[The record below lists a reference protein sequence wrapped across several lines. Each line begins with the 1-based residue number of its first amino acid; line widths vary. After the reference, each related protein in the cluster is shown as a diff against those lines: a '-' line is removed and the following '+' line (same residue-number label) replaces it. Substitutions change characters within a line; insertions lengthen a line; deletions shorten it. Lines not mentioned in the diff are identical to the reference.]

1 MCPNDDE
8 IIEDRGLYFY
18 QKSVLLRGKLEI
30 VRKIELQL
38 SELNGAPTDFR

>member
-8 IIEDRGLYFY
+8 IIED
-18 QKSVLLRGKLEI
+18 SVLLRGKLEI